1 MSDLWQS
8 IHDKVLD
15 ADHLAAK
22 LAVSRPPVVA
32 FTNGCF
38 DILHQGHLDY
48 LARAR
53 QMADM
58 LIVGLNTDSS
68 VRRLKGEGRPVNDE
82 LSRALM
88 LASLV
93 MVDYVVL
100 FDEETPYNLIKQ
112 LQPDLLVKG
121 GDYNPSQIV
130 GADIVKARG
139 GRVLALDFL
148 PGYSTT
154 SIIEKIGNMKVEN

>member
-1 MSDLWQS
+1 MTDFWQT
-8 IHDKVLD
+8 IQDKVVDVDRMKSILGER
-15 ADHLAAK
+15 
-22 LAVSRPPVVA
+22 RPPVVA

-53 QMADM
+53 QLGDM
-58 LIVGLNTDSS
+58 LVVGLNSDSS

-82 LSRALM
+82 RSRALM
-88 LASLV
+88 LASLMV
-93 MVDYVVL
+93 VDYVVL
-100 FDEETPYNLIKQ
+100 FNEDTPYNLIKP

-121 GDYNPSQIV
+121 GDYDPSQIV
-130 GADIVKARG
+130 GADIVMARG

-148 PGYSTT
+148 PGYSSTA
-154 SIIEKIGNMKVEN
+154 IIEKIKGER